1 MLSPNMYI
9 ESDPIHKEKVAV
21 AATFAPSFGETES
34 SFLEVVNDKNPDS
47 IDIDGKD
54 FHFVFIIDRSGSMEG
69 ENI

>member
-1 MLSPNMYI
+1 
-9 ESDPIHKEKVAV
+9 
-21 AATFAPSFGETES
+21 
-34 SFLEVVNDKNPDS
+34 LEVVNDKSPES